1 MKKMGNFTNQKSN
14 IQQEWEEENKKPKND
29 EVDDLDDLDAANIRE
44 IFMEEGLIKKK
55 DPAREERL
63 MFNGV
68 KCEMSMYL
76 ISKKNKFRY
85 YAYKLYKHKL
95 FDNIIMLLI
104 GLSSCKLAADSYIAG
119 YS

>member
-104 GLSSCKLAADSYIAG
+104 
-119 YS
+119 